1 MRVSSTSF
9 ASKWRN
15 VGGESQPNATI
26 TRREFGMHT
35 CTTIAGVFGLSAG
48 KFMMGVALGATLRLP
63 FYWQVFCTGG
73 GGVAGVFL
81 TAYTGDA
88 VRSFLRQRFGK
99 KRKAL
104 DEEPELDAVAAA
116 AAAEEAARKRPLA
129 LRVWDRWGLAGL
141 AAVGT
146 ITLGPVVAV
155 LTALSL
161 GAPRARV
168 LSCMTIAVMSWSIL
182 FGGLSALA
190 PGLLPLPK

>member
-1 MRVSSTSF
+1 
-9 ASKWRN
+9 
-15 VGGESQPNATI
+15 
-26 TRREFGMHT
+26 MHS
-35 CTTIAGVFGLSAG
+35 CTTLAGVFGLSAG

-88 VRSFLRQRFGK
+88 VRSFLRRRFGK
-99 KRKAL
+99 KKDKED
-104 DEEPELDAVAAA
+104 DESAPTALDAVAAA

-168 LSCMTIAVMSWSIL
+168 LSCMTIAVMAWSIL